1 MTAPLLS
8 AQSSSHLGTALLG
21 DRQAQKHQAHV
32 LHEIQLVIFVDGKN
46 GGDGDPPP
54 NDFWSLGSTL

>member
-1 MTAPLLS
+1 MIAPLLL

-32 LHEIQLVIFVDGKN
+32 LHEIQIVILVDGKN
-46 GGDGDPPP
+46 GGDGDPSP
-54 NDFWSLGSTL
+54 NDF